1 MEKSLKE
8 KITEELKE
16 LKAEAERGLS
26 EIPEE
31 FESLEDSEDYQYFA
45 GQFDTVNRILRLLG
59 KSDEHPE
66 QEAEQP
72 EIFCVAGY
80 YEFDIH
86 YGDKIIF
93 TIDDPTETI
102 FAHKDKIT
110 VDDMREFARDVC
122 DDIDKVKNR
131 KTEVENAIVEALC
144 AHYKE
149 QNRNK
154 TEE

>member
-8 KITEELKE
+8 KITKELKE

-31 FESLEDSEDYQYFA
+31 FKSLEDSEDYQYFTRQLDA
-45 GQFDTVNRILRLLG
+45 VNRILRLLG
-59 KSDEHPE
+59 KSDEQPE
-66 QEAEQP
+66 KKAEQP

-102 FAHKDKIT
+102 FAHKAEIT
-110 VDDMREFARDVC
+110 VDDIREFARDVC
-122 DDIDKVKNR
+122 DDMDKVKDR
-131 KTEVENAIVEALC
+131 KTEVENAIVKALC
-144 AHYKE
+144 AHYGVK
-149 QNRNK
+149 N
-154 TEE
+154 